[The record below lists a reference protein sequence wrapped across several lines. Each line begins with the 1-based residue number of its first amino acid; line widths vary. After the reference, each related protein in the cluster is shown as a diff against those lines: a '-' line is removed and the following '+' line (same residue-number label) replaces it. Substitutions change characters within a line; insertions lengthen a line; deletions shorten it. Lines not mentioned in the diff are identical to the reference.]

1 MFGKGS
7 LVRSTRSNII
17 CLVVA
22 ENRDNRFSQEFET
35 RVLQVVQ
42 GDESFTD
49 FPVGTKYE
57 VHTTA
62 MEKCYVAAK

>member
-7 LVRSTRSNII
+7 LVRSIRSNII

-22 ENRDNRFSQEFET
+22 ENKDKKYPHDFET

-42 GDESFTD
+42 GDENFTD

-57 VHTTA
+57 VQTTA
-62 MEKCYVAAK
+62 MEKCYIAAK